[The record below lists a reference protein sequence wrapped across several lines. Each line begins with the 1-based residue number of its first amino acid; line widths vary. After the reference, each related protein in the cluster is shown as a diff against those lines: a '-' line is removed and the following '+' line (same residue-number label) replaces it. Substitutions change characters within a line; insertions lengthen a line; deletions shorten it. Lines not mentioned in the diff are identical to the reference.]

1 MCVQYGIFFILLKY
15 MQIDA
20 IIDVKDI
27 IYMHFFMDVIYL
39 YICSGVICLGDIWN
53 ILLLLSGLLYNLK
66 IN

>member
-1 MCVQYGIFFILLKY
+1 

-27 IYMHFFMDVIYL
+27 IYMHFFYGCNLFIYVRVFFFFWRHME
-39 YICSGVICLGDIWN
+39 YST
-53 ILLLLSGLLYNLK
+53 LLSVLLYNLK